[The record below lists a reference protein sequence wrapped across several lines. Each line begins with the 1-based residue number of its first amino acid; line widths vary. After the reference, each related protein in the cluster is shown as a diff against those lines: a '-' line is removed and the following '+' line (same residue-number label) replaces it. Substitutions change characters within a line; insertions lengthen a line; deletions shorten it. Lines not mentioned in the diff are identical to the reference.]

1 MESEKTTLGGVVLGT
16 CTTPSW
22 AFLSLLFTLVTIISL
37 QFSSTSVFPPT
48 WVLIPSSS
56 SSSADPTTCSGF
68 FRAVP
73 RRKVVMSIE
82 DFGGVGDGKTSNTE
96 SFRRAIR
103 YMQRFRDR
111 GGSQL
116 NIPKGRWL
124 TGSFNLTSDFTL
136 FLQQGAVILA
146 SQVPLPTVILFF
158 SFFLYVHF

>member
-1 MESEKTTLGGVVLGT
+1 
-16 CTTPSW
+16 
-22 AFLSLLFTLVTIISL
+22 
-37 QFSSTSVFPPT
+37 
-48 WVLIPSSS
+48 
-56 SSSADPTTCSGF
+56 
-68 FRAVP
+68 
-73 RRKVVMSIE
+73 MSIE

-146 SQVPLPTVILFF
+146 SQVPLLTVIYT
-158 SFFLYVHF
+158 FFLYVHFLVFLGFVLFLKKISFWTLILCVLFLIFIWFMYLF